1 MIDKSKLLKGLFYI
15 ALIIILTTAASRLFF
30 HSGETLSE
38 YEKKNPPSEN
48 AKDTDEDTAEGTI
61 SNGNSDTNPA
71 MDPGTDFAT
80 DSVTDTEAAMD
91 AASGN
96 RTDVSGNT
104 LSDTD
109 SRSGLSE
116 AGISDASVEDSFY
129 YMPLD
134 DELTAYITG
143 KSYPAATDPTP
154 EISYA
159 DLRYVH
165 ILYVNFDGE
174 TTEGELIC
182 NEKIASDLLVI
193 FYKLYLA
200 EYQLERVELIDVYDA
215 DDDAS
220 MEANNTSCFNYRV
233 VEGTDKLSKH
243 AYGLAIDI
251 NPFYNPYVRYNKDGS
266 LYIDPEGSET
276 YADRSKTFPYK
287 IDENDL
293 CYRLFKEHGFT
304 WGGDWNSLKDY
315 QHFQKAAE

>member
-1 MIDKSKLLKGLFYI
+1 MINKSKLLKGLFYI

-48 AKDTDEDTAEGTI
+48 SKDTDEDTDEDTYGDTADGTI
-61 SNGNSDTNPA
+61 SDGNSDT
-71 MDPGTDFAT
+71 DTAT
-80 DSVTDTEAAMD
+80 DP
-91 AASGN
+91 
-96 RTDVSGNT
+96 
-104 LSDTD
+104 DTD
-109 SRSGLSE
+109 SRSGLSD
-116 AGISDASVEDSFY
+116 AGISDAFVEDSFY

-143 KSYPAATDPTP
+143 KSYPAATDPAP
-154 EISYA
+154 EITYA

-165 ILYVNFDGE
+165 ILYENFNGE

-182 NEKIASDLLVI
+182 NEKIAPDLLVI

-266 LYIDPEGSET
+266 LYIDPEGSEA
-276 YADRSKTFPYK
+276 YADRSKSFPYK

>member
-48 AKDTDEDTAEGTI
+48 AKDTDENTAEGTI

-80 DSVTDTEAAMD
+80 DSVTDSEAAMD

-143 KSYPAATDPTP
+143 KSY
-154 EISYA
+154 I
-159 DLRYVH
+159 
-165 ILYVNFDGE
+165 I
-174 TTEGELIC
+174 GEL
-182 NEKIASDLLVI
+182 LLTRIWKFAILKVNT
-193 FYKLYLA
+193 KYL
-200 EYQLERVELIDVYDA
+200 EPL
-215 DDDAS
+215 
-220 MEANNTSCFNYRV
+220 
-233 VEGTDKLSKH
+233 
-243 AYGLAIDI
+243 
-251 NPFYNPYVRYNKDGS
+251 
-266 LYIDPEGSET
+266 
-276 YADRSKTFPYK
+276 
-287 IDENDL
+287 
-293 CYRLFKEHGFT
+293 
-304 WGGDWNSLKDY
+304 
-315 QHFQKAAE
+315 